1 MFAKLPPHRSVQ
13 RGVTLIELIVFI
25 IIISVGLVG
34 ILGVMNATTRASADP
49 LVRKQAMAMAEAV
62 LDEVLSKNYWDP
74 DLVPP
79 SGAVSREASRAL
91 YDDIADYDGETIAGD
106 VTLGSDEIAALAA
119 YTATI
124 TVAAEAPISG
134 VTMRRIAVTVT
145 GGNETVT
152 LFGYRAANLRP

>member
-1 MFAKLPPHRSVQ
+1 MFAKPSTQCSLQ
-13 RGVTLIELIVFI
+13 GGVTLIELIVFI

-49 LVRKQAMAMAEAV
+49 LVRKQAVAMAEAV
-62 LDEVLSKNYWDP
+62 LDEVLSKNYCDP

-79 SGAVSREASRAL
+79 SCVVSREGSRGL
-91 YDDIADYDGETIAGD
+91 YDDIADYDGQTIAGN
-106 VTLGSDEIAALAA
+106 VTLGSDAIAALAG

-124 TVAAEAPISG
+124 TVAAEAAISG

-152 LFGYRAANLRP
+152 LFGYRAANL